1 MFVKAP
7 LLPRLIYILLVL
19 LLSSCGQI
27 KNPEF
32 KSIENVQV
40 SKMGLRES
48 ILTLNLHYFNPNKT
62 SLKLKSAEGDAWIE
76 NNFLGHFTMDTL
88 IHIPGNGDFRLP
100 VKLQV
105 DMSKIL
111 TTSLLTLLAKET
123 MIKVD
128 GKARVGKGFIY
139 INYPIH
145 YEGKQKLGEML
156 R

>member
-7 LLPRLIYILLVL
+7 LLPHLIYILLVL

-27 KNPEF
+27 KEPEF

-48 ILTLNLHYFNPNKT
+48 ILTLELLYFNPNKT
-62 SLKLKSAEGDAWIE
+62 GLKLKSAEGDAWIE